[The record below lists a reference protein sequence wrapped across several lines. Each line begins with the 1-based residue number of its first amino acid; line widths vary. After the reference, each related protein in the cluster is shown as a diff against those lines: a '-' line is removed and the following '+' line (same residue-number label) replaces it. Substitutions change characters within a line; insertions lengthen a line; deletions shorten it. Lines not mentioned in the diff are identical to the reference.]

1 MARERM
7 ITRTIEGI
15 NAEIMGIDT
24 VNNMVTNTSYHFT
37 GIFKNDDE
45 ILARAKADTV
55 DSFIPVKVVSTMKTE
70 KLYGMSEADFMK
82 YAKELPPRRVYNE
95 Q

>member
-24 VNNMVTNTSYHFT
+24 TNNTVSNASYHFT

-55 DSFIPVKVVSTMKTE
+55 DTFIPVKVISTMKTE
-70 KLYGMSEADFMK
+70 KLYGMSEADFMR
-82 YAKELPPRRVYNE
+82 YAKELPPRKVYAE
-95 Q
+95 E

>member
-24 VNNMVTNTSYHFT
+24 ANNMVSNTSYHFT

-45 ILARAKADTV
+45 ILARAKEESTDN
-55 DSFIPVKVVSTMKTE
+55 FIPVKVISTMKTE
-70 KLYGMSEADFMK
+70 KLYGMSEVDFMK
-82 YAKELPPRRVYNE
+82 YAKELPPRKVYNE